1 MDNQQLLR
9 YSRHILLPQLDYAG
23 QQKLLQS
30 RVLVIGLGGL
40 GSAASL
46 YLAASGIGELVLND
60 FDTVDLGNLQ
70 RQIAHT
76 MSSLD
81 MNKAESAKKTLAALN
96 PDCQVTEIPFRLDEQ
111 SLREQ
116 ARLADVVVDCSDNF
130 ATRFLL
136 NRVCFETATPLV
148 SGAAIRYEG
157 QLTVFHYG
165 ADDAC
170 YACLYPESDEAE
182 EGCTANGV
190 LAPVVGVIG
199 SLQALEAIKLLAGIG
214 ETLRNRLLVF
224 DAFTQQ
230 YRVVQFRKE
239 AGCRVCGS
247 A

>member
-9 YSRHILLPQLDYAG
+9 YSRHLMLPQLDYAG

-30 RVLVIGLGGL
+30 RVLMIGLGGL

-46 YLAASGIGELVLND
+46 YLAASGVGELVLND

-70 RQIAHT
+70 RQIVHT
-76 MSSLD
+76 MSSID
-81 MNKAESAKKTLAALN
+81 INKAVSAKQTLAALN
-96 PDCQVTEIPFRLDEQ
+96 PDCHVTEIPFRLDEKALQ
-111 SLREQ
+111 EQ
-116 ARLADVVVDCSDNF
+116 IRLADVVVDCSDNF

-136 NRVCFETATPLV
+136 NRLCFETRTPLV

-157 QLTVFHYG
+157 QLTVFHYAG
-165 ADDAC
+165 QDAC
-170 YACLYPESDEAE
+170 YACLYPESDETE

-199 SLQALEAIKLLAGIG
+199 SLQALEAIKVIAGIG

-230 YRVVQFRKE
+230 YRVVQFSKDNN
-239 AGCRVCGS
+239 CRVCGS

>member
-9 YSRHILLPQLDYAG
+9 YSRHLLLPQLDYAG

-30 RVLVIGLGGL
+30 RVLIVGLGGL

-60 FDTVDLGNLQ
+60 FDAVDLGNLQ
-70 RQIAHT
+70 RQVVHT
-76 MSSLD
+76 MSSLE
-81 MNKAESAKKTLAALN
+81 MNKAVSAKQTLAALN
-96 PDCQVTEIPFRLDEQ
+96 PDCRITEIPARLG
-111 SLREQ
+111 EQ
-116 ARLADVVVDCSDNF
+116 ALCEQVERADVVVDCSDNF
-130 ATRFLL
+130 STRFLL
-136 NRVCFETATPLV
+136 NRLCFATRTPLV

-165 ADDAC
+165 EQDAC
-170 YACLYPESDEAE
+170 YACLYPESHEAE

-199 SLQALEAIKLLAGIG
+199 SLQAIETIKVLAGIG

-224 DAFTQQ
+224 DAFAQQ
-230 YRVVQFRKE
+230 YRVVQFRKDKS
-239 AGCRVCGS
+239 CPMCGS